1 MAIKINRLHHIALI
15 CSNYPV
21 SLKFYIDVLGFTL
34 YSEIF
39 RKDRESYKA
48 DLTLNGDYLLE
59 LFSFPTPPERPTF
72 PEAAG
77 LRHMAFEVDDVEET
91 MSSLIKLGIVC
102 EEIRI
107 DPITMMKFFFIAD
120 PDGLPIEFYQS
131 DRPGNLE

>member
-21 SLKFYIDVLGFTL
+21 SLKFYTDVLGFTL

-59 LFSFPTPPERPTF
+59 LFSFPTPPERPSF
-72 PEAAG
+72 PEAVG

-91 MSSLIKLGIVC
+91 RSSLIKLGIVC

-131 DRPGNLE
+131 DRPRNLE